1 MIDIK
6 ITGTEMKNA
15 FDRFIS
21 KSDMTEEKTSTLRFS
36 QQKPPKLKEYRK
48 KNEKKKNRLSQNRE
62 QLQKM

>member
-1 MIDIK
+1 MRTDGQCNKRHGNPQQKPRETIDIK

-36 QQKPPKLKEYRK
+36 Q
-48 KNEKKKNRLSQNRE
+48 
-62 QLQKM
+62 